1 MFIRRLL
8 WLGKWYAIQN
18 PIFVKI
24 VLLACVR
31 DSAKKASITIKSVG
45 SVMCKTDLQK
55 TYRKSG
61 MKCTLLDGTNE
72 VGFSCCIEKCPLEP
86 EKYL

>member
-1 MFIRRLL
+1 MA
-8 WLGKWYAIQN
+8 W
-18 PIFVKI
+18 KI
-24 VLLACVR
+24 ARNSELDYREDCFTGTCPR
-31 DSAKKASITIKSVG
+31 YGKKATITIKSVG

-61 MKCTLLDGTNE
+61 MKCTLLDEKKE
-72 VGFSCCIEKCPLEP
+72 VGFSSCMEKCPLEP

>member
-1 MFIRRLL
+1 MA
-8 WLGKWYAIQN
+8 W
-18 PIFVKI
+18 KI
-24 VLLACVR
+24 VRNSDPDFREDCFTGICPRFGKEAT
-31 DSAKKASITIKSVG
+31 ITIKSVG

-55 TYRKSG
+55 TYHKSG

-72 VGFSCCIEKCPLEP
+72 VGFSSCMEKCPLEP